1 MRTSP
6 VHGFPGILA
15 FLAGISSSAL
25 LPAQPVNSDT
35 VVVSSAGLHDVTRSP
50 FGTLNEDG
58 AWCWFN
64 DPRAICYR
72 GKREQT
78 YISWVNSR
86 GDIMIASYDHESGVY
101 TEKVLYPEL
110 EADDHDD
117 PAIFIRKDGRLVVFF
132 SRHTTA
138 PAHRLISDNPEDIS
152 SWGEDY
158 RFGENVTY
166 PYPFQAGDSIFV
178 FYRGLSWHPTLIIS
192 ADDGETMGSPQQ
204 IIAGGGARPYAR
216 YCQDKTGAIHMAFT
230 TAHPRDD
237 PKNKIYYALFKDG
250 KFFRADGTYI
260 KDFTGSGSALNIDL
274 GEAETVYDASEGKG
288 WIWDITVDRDNHPV
302 MVFASFPSDVDHRYH
317 YARWTGTEWYLTEL
331 TGAGRWFPQTPAGTV
346 EREPN
351 YSGGITLDYDD
362 PSVVYLSRQMKGVFE
377 VFRYSTRDKGVTW
390 DSTALTWDTP
400 AGLVNVR
407 PVVPRHH
414 RHGIFDLIWMRGT
427 YVHYTDFHTSLLYWS
442 DTLISRVDGI
452 SFSRDT
458 FNLSMGLSRKL
469 QVSFIPFLTSMKSL
483 TWSSSDKGIVE
494 VDGGNIRGMSIGTAT
509 VTAKAFNGKTAQCVV
524 NVTAGR
530 VDPGEQRPVDGSL

>member
-1 MRTSP
+1 
-6 VHGFPGILA
+6 
-15 FLAGISSSAL
+15 
-25 LPAQPVNSDT
+25 
-35 VVVSSAGLHDVTRSP
+35 
-50 FGTLNEDG
+50 
-58 AWCWFN
+58 
-64 DPRAICYR
+64 
-72 GKREQT
+72 
-78 YISWVNSR
+78 
-86 GDIMIASYDHESGVY
+86 
-101 TEKVLYPEL
+101 
-110 EADDHDD
+110 
-117 PAIFIRKDGRLVVFF
+117 
-132 SRHTTA
+132 
-138 PAHRLISDNPEDIS
+138 
-152 SWGEDY
+152 
-158 RFGENVTY
+158 
-166 PYPFQAGDSIFV
+166 
-178 FYRGLSWHPTLIIS
+178 
-192 ADDGETMGSPQQ
+192 
-204 IIAGGGARPYAR
+204 
-216 YCQDKTGAIHMAFT
+216 
-230 TAHPRDD
+230 
-237 PKNKIYYALFKDG
+237 
-250 KFFRADGTYI
+250 
-260 KDFTGSGSALNIDL
+260 
-274 GEAETVYDASEGKG
+274 VYDASEGKG

-442 DTLISRVDGI
+442 DTLISRVDG
-452 SFSRDT
+452 
-458 FNLSMGLSRKL
+458 
-469 QVSFIPFLTSMKSL
+469 
-483 TWSSSDKGIVE
+483 
-494 VDGGNIRGMSIGTAT
+494 GNIQGMSIGTAT